1 MPFRQA
7 AIHRSSLLF
16 SGGHDAPNS
25 SQTRR
30 CQTAFA
36 WLAKNCRSVA
46 VGQAEN
52 LCSTMDARISVLVDP
67 PQMGNRDAS
76 ELTMPDWCAVLVY
89 DLDQDM
95 SVREVEITWVNS
107 AGN

>member
-1 MPFRQA
+1 
-7 AIHRSSLLF
+7 
-16 SGGHDAPNS
+16 
-25 SQTRR
+25 
-30 CQTAFA
+30 
-36 WLAKNCRSVA
+36 
-46 VGQAEN
+46 
-52 LCSTMDARISVLVDP
+52 MDARISVLVDP

-107 AGN
+107 AGNCEHSKLGGTVEVANRGDAVRQCLLHDVGAKGSA